1 MPKKTAIKPN
11 SKSSKKAQ
19 DNAKASF
26 WPSFSLSRHVLRDIK
41 TIWSY
46 KITKLFAGLL
56 VLVLVSPFIVAFSLN
71 LHPAKSIDYGVTFS
85 PPYATSLGFDWRK
98 MYIDILDDLKVN
110 NFRLVAYWN
119 RVEPEEGKYD
129 FSELDWQIDEARKRD
144 AKVILSIGRKV
155 PRWPECHD
163 PEWLKSKS
171 KADQEKATL
180 KLLEALVTH
189 FKGYENISMWQVEN
203 EPYFPFGECT
213 PPRWEFINQEM
224 ELVKKL
230 DPSRQTI
237 TQDSGEGGLWKPTYL
252 LNGEYLGISMYRRI
266 WYDFWGV
273 FLGHSIFFEYPLS
286 YWSYPLKARIAG
298 VPLEKVKVL
307 ELQAEPWGDGA
318 VDNLSQEIKDKTMSK
333 DKFLE
338 TISYAQ
344 KTGINTL
351 YFWGVEWWYWEKYSN
366 NNPFFWEA
374 SKAFWR

>member
-1 MPKKTAIKPN
+1 MPKKTAPK
-11 SKSSKKAQ
+11 KSSK
-19 DNAKASF
+19 SF
-26 WPSFSLSRHVLRDIK
+26 LPKFSLNRHVLSDIK

-46 KITKLFAGLL
+46 KVTKLLMGLL
-56 VLVLVSPFIVAFSLN
+56 VLLLISPFIIAFSLN
-71 LHPAKSIDYGVTFS
+71 VRPADKIDYGVTFS
-85 PPYATSLGFDWRK
+85 APYATSLGYDWRK
-98 MYIDILDDLKVN
+98 MYIDILDDLRVN

-119 RVEPEEGKYD
+119 TIEPEEGKYD
-129 FSELDWQIDEARKRD
+129 FSELEWQVDEARKRD

-163 PEWLKSKS
+163 PEWLGKKTLPE
-171 KADQEKATL
+171 QEASTL

-189 FKGYENISMWQVEN
+189 FKGYENIKMWQVEN
-203 EPYFPFGECT
+203 EPYFPFGKCT
-213 PPRWEFINQEM
+213 PPRWEFINKEL
-224 ELVKKL
+224 ELVKRL
-230 DPSRQTI
+230 DPSRPTI

-252 LNGEYLGISMYRRI
+252 INGEYLGISMYRRI

-273 FLGHSIFFEYPLS
+273 FLGHSVFFEYPLS

-298 VPLEKVKVL
+298 IPLERVKVL

-318 VDNLSQEIKDKTMSK
+318 VDHLSQDIKDKTMSK

-366 NNPFFWEA
+366 DNPFFWEA